1 MANNTFSMEAF
12 YNQSMGY
19 STENM
24 FSRNRSLKTTG
35 SDGDTDSAWME
46 VNSIEA
52 DLDYTMNTLRTLEI
66 NSNLKMRMANNIRKD
81 FFGVKSVERWCHE
94 LSREAEEENPAASEK
109 PADASG
115 TDSGDK
121 KPVDNGDASKKQGF
135 FKKMIEGIK
144 NFFIKL
150 WDIIKNLFNKFI
162 GLFKKKPEANP
173 ADEQKVNEVLK
184 EAEKAP
190 AKKEEEK
197 SDIMSIPSL
206 VQNIGYKITDYNKD
220 NINKLGEEFKKAC
233 VVYGEIVTAYE
244 AGLKEASNKVKDLD
258 GTTLSKVD
266 DRVNKLVSFTDRLPR
281 VNEDIKVE
289 PFRGSASSKGSKEF
303 QKWVTEMEKSLTLTS
318 ENKGQFIQKV
328 VGLTPISKD
337 KKITYQDIFGN
348 SVTAQ
353 TINNFTKGLVPNME
367 GNLKSME
374 EAIKTVDQ
382 TMTKIQNIANN
393 GNVYR
398 SAPEEIQNMFD
409 VVIPIG
415 KMLSKYVK
423 LFAEINREVFDCGK
437 KAADLW
443 FKAAS
448 KSNYAS
454 VKPQIKKEKEI
465 NDAMKY
471 KHAK

>member
-24 FSRNRSLKTTG
+24 FSRNRSLETAG

-52 DLDYTMNTLRTLEI
+52 DLDYTMNTLRALEI

-94 LSREAEEENPAASEK
+94 LSREAEVENPAAPEK
-109 PADASG
+109 PADASAADG
-115 TDSGDK
+115 GDK
-121 KPVDNGDASKKQGF
+121 KTTDNGDASRKQGF

-144 NFFIKL
+144 NFFIRL
-150 WDIIKNLFNKFI
+150 WEIIKDLFTKFI
-162 GLFKKKPEANP
+162 GLFKKKEDANP
-173 ADEQKVNEVLK
+173 NDEKKVNEVLK
-184 EAEKAP
+184 EAEKAPAAP

-206 VQNIGYKITDYNKD
+206 IQNIGYKITDYNPD
-220 NINKLGEEFKKAC
+220 NIDKLGQEFKKAC
-233 VVYGEIVTAYE
+233 GVYVEIVTAYE

-266 DRVNKLVSFTDRLPR
+266 ERVNKLVSFTDRLPR

-289 PFRGSASSKGSKEF
+289 PFRGSASSKGSKDF

-348 SVTAQ
+348 NVTAQ
-353 TINNFTKGLVPNME
+353 TINNFTKRLVPIMEANLKNME
-367 GNLKSME
+367 ES
-374 EAIKTVDQ
+374 IKIVNQ

-393 GNVYR
+393 GNVYKN
-398 SAPEEIQNMFD
+398 APEEIQNMFD

-423 LFAEINREVFDCGK
+423 LFAEINREVFNCGDK
-437 KAADLW
+437 VLKVWHEAAR
-443 FKAAS
+443 KG
-448 KSNYAS
+448 
-454 VKPQIKKEKEI
+454 VKGTPKEIKKTRTR
-465 NDAMKY
+465 N
-471 KHAK
+471 